1 VDCYVVRIYRRS
13 GRRSHILIG
22 TVETAGSEKKTAFS
36 NVEELWEI
44 LRHRKR
50 KGKKENMTWWGQ
62 KEHSAM

>member
-1 VDCYVVRIYRRS
+1 V
-13 GRRSHILIG
+13 IG